1 MINYLFSK
9 RTNFYSKMLT
19 FLYKVFPLI
28 ALYAEITCAIF
39 ASGSIVNVV
48 LSSNTLPDSFIASL
62 LVVFSNIAV
71 LGPIMVILSLA
82 ILHSLLHA
90 NYNKLHDK
98 YTESAQKD
106 ILDFCDYL
114 HFNFGLEKLRELYQD
129 VLHITIEDISDD
141 SGATNLIVYR
151 TILKAALHEEELSE
165 REIHFATAYLLMDI
179 KEEPIVATHVK
190 DRHCLVVTD
199 LLEKTDY
206 WFCNH

>member
-9 RTNFYSKMLT
+9 RTNFYGKMLT

-28 ALYAEITCAIF
+28 ALYVEITCAIF
-39 ASGSIVNVV
+39 ASGSVV
-48 LSSNTLPDSFIASL
+48 AVTLSSNTLPDSFIASL
-62 LVVFSNIAV
+62 LVVFSNNAV
-71 LGPIMVILSLA
+71 LGPIMVLLSLA
-82 ILHSLLHA
+82 IIHSLLRA
-90 NYNKLHDK
+90 NHNKIHSK
-98 YTESAQKD
+98 YTESARKD

-129 VLHITIEDISDD
+129 VSHTTIENISDD
-141 SGATNLIVYR
+141 SEATNLIVYR

-179 KEEPIVATHVK
+179 KEDAIIATHVK
-190 DRHCLVVTD
+190 DRHCFVVTN

-206 WFCNH
+206 WFCNN